1 MKYLSKRQ
9 YEVMEILWEKDT
21 PMRAS
26 EILEADKELNI
37 NTVQAVLRSLIKKKY
52 IEITDIVYSGTVL
65 ARRYH
70 PIVTKKEYI
79 FSICRECESI
89 VGSSAVIASF
99 VKKEKD
105 IKVLDELEKMIADAK
120 EKLKG

>member
-9 YEVMEILWEKDT
+9 YEVMEILWEKDV
-21 PMRAS
+21 PMLAS
-26 EILEADKELNI
+26 EILEADKDLNI
-37 NTVQAVLRSLIKKKY
+37 NTVQAVLRSLIKKNY

-70 PIVTKKEYI
+70 PIVTKKDYI
-79 FSICRECESI
+79 FSVCGDSKSI
-89 VGSSAVIASF
+89 IDSNAVIAAF
-99 VKKEKD
+99 VKKEKN
-105 IKVLDELEKMIADAK
+105 INVLEELEKMISDAK